1 MLLLEEGICAC
12 LVAQSCP
19 TLCDP
24 MDCTPP
30 GSSIHGDSPG
40 KNTGV
45 DCHAL
50 LQGIFP
56 TKGLKPDLPYC
67 RWILYHLSH
76 QGSPRILEW
85 VAYPFSRGRRHR
97 CISSVQF
104 SSVQSLS
111 RVQLFVIPW
120 TTAHQASLSITDSRS
135 PPKPMSIESVMPSN
149 HLIHC
154 CPLILL
160 PQSFPASGSLPMSQL
175 FAWGGQSIRVSAST
189 SVLPMNT
196 KDWSPL
202 GWTGWISL
210 QSKELSRVFSNTT
223 VQKHQFFGAQ
233 LSLESNSHIHT
244 WPMEKP

>member
-1 MLLLEEGICAC
+1 MCFDKCIMICVCVCVCVCVYTHHCNFIQNSFTYRTCAALC
-12 LVAQSCP
+12 LVTQSCP

-56 TKGLKPDLPYC
+56 TKGLKPDLRYC

-111 RVQLFVIPW
+111 CVR
-120 TTAHQASLSITDSRS
+120 
-135 PPKPMSIESVMPSN
+135 
-149 HLIHC
+149 
-154 CPLILL
+154 
-160 PQSFPASGSLPMSQL
+160 L
-175 FAWGGQSIRVSAST
+175 FAT
-189 SVLPMNT
+189 P
-196 KDWSPL
+196 
-202 GWTGWISL
+202 
-210 QSKELSRVFSNTT
+210 
-223 VQKHQFFGAQ
+223 
-233 LSLESNSHIHT
+233 
-244 WPMEKP
+244 